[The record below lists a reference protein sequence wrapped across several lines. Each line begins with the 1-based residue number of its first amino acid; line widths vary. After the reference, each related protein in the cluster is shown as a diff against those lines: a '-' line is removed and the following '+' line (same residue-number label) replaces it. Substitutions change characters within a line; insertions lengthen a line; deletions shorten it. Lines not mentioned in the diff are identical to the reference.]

1 MMVSDRKI
9 DRRINQAKELTKDD
23 VEEIKVL
30 EELEV
35 QEEKADAQRRMAWV
49 ALWSMLIFTA
59 IVFLPFFPDS
69 RIKLLGEL
77 SALFYIGMAGIVGA
91 YMGMTAYMSRR

>member
-1 MMVSDRKI
+1 MSRKI
-9 DRRINQAKELTKDD
+9 DRRVQQAKELSKED
-23 VEEIKVL
+23 VDEIQQLEEI
-30 EELEV
+30 EIE
-35 QEEKADAQRRMAWV
+35 EEKADAQRRMAWV
-49 ALWSMLIFTA
+49 ALLSMIAFTVV
-59 IVFLPFFPDS
+59 VFLPFFPDE